1 MGDASRP
8 RECPR
13 PPNVNQTNLD
23 CTHDNQ
29 INHDILRKLS
39 SIIVLSF
46 DHRACF
52 LMNILGKR
60 SDLPFL
66 RKSDHKK
73 ENPWFLLR
81 MSRMLAGKHKPNTV
95 GRLCAWADHFLEAV
109 ICRSSDRLS
118 TNKKKEKLV
127 RIIIDFH
134 VGLNI
139 SLSII
144 AVLSTVGPRCIAEGL
159 LFSSADKNC
168 YFDPWRFVTFSLGLF
183 YTQSMLSV
191 LFWIINLANM
201 GTAWTISHLSLAL
214 FYVACPFL
222 YPQSL
227 KSR

>member
-1 MGDASRP
+1 MQANTSRTQLDDFAHEQTIFWRQSFEGQVIGSRP
-8 RECPR
+8 
-13 PPNVNQTNLD
+13 
-23 CTHDNQ
+23 
-29 INHDILRKLS
+29 IKRKKNSL
-39 SIIVLSF
+39 
-46 DHRACF
+46 
-52 LMNILGKR
+52 
-60 SDLPFL
+60 
-66 RKSDHKK
+66 
-73 ENPWFLLR
+73 
-81 MSRMLAGKHKPNTV
+81 
-95 GRLCAWADHFLEAV
+95 
-109 ICRSSDRLS
+109 
-118 TNKKKEKLV
+118 